1 MKNYDYITA
10 RTITKEGCER
20 TINKALD
27 WLVIDNAFKVATD
40 LADIDRAYINTDLS
54 DYSNALEGW
63 C

>member
-20 TINKALD
+20 ALFMTLA
-27 WLVIDNAFKVATD
+27 WLAVDNTLIDTELAETD
-40 LADIDRAYINTDLS
+40 REYINTDLS